1 MNRKMTT
8 NIRISTTNMRFP
20 KLRNRRYRNKKQIPI
35 IVPKYSESQVQRDS
49 VSHILKTLT
58 KEEK

>member
-35 IVPKYSESQVQRDS
+35 IVPRYSESQVQRES
-49 VSHILKTLT
+49 VSRILKTLT

>member
-20 KLRNRRYRNKKQIPI
+20 KLRNRRYRNKKQIPV

>member
-1 MNRKMTT
+1 
-8 NIRISTTNMRFP
+8 MRFP